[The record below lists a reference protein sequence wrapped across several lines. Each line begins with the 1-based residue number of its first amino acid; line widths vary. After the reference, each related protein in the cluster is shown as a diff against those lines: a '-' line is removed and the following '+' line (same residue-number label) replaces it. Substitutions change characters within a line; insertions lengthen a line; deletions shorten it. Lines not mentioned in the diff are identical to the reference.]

1 MDEEIAELR
10 AYVEER
16 RAQGA
21 PVRTRYTPE
30 FRQRV
35 LKVVREQQAEG
46 SSLGRVGR
54 LLNLKETTL
63 QRWLEAESMEAGLR
77 RVILEPEP
85 VGSIGPNRLV
95 VFAGPLRIE
104 GLDVA
109 GLAQLVRGLS

>member
-10 AYVEER
+10 AHVEER
-16 RAQGA
+16 RAQRA

-46 SSLGRVGR
+46 VSLWKTGRSLG
-54 LLNLKETTL
+54 LKETTL
-63 QRWLEAESMEAGLR
+63 QRWLQAGSTESGLR
-77 RVILEPEP
+77 RVVVEPEP
-85 VGSIGPNRLV
+85 VGSIGSSRLV

-109 GLAQLVRGLS
+109 GLAQLVRGLG